1 MLSGNTVL
9 VVDDEAGIRQLA
21 SRVLTAAGC
30 ASHGASNGREAIA
43 VLEHTPIDLAV
54 IDMIMPEKEGVETII
69 EAKARWPN
77 LKVIAISGGGRLA
90 PDDFLQLARMVGAD
104 ATMKKPLN
112 FKEMLS
118 RIDGL
123 LHPVPAV

>member
-1 MLSGNTVL
+1 MLSGSAVL

-21 SRVLTAAGC
+21 ARVLTAAGC
-30 ASHGASNGREAIA
+30 EPHGASNGHEAIT
-43 VLEHTPIDLAV
+43 VLEQTPIDLAV

-69 EAKARWPN
+69 EAKNRWPN

-90 PDDFLQLARMVGAD
+90 PDDFLRLAKMVGAD

-112 FKEMLS
+112 FKEMLT

-123 LHPVPAV
+123 LNPVQAA

>member
-1 MLSGNTVL
+1 MLSGNAVL

-21 SRVLTAAGC
+21 ARALAAAGC
-30 ASHGASNGREAIA
+30 QSHGAANGREAIS
-43 VLEHTPIDLAV
+43 VLEHTPIDAVV

-69 EAKARWPN
+69 EVKSRWPN

-90 PDDFLQLARMVGAD
+90 PDDFLRLASMVGAD

-112 FKEMLS
+112 FKEMLV

-123 LHPVPAV
+123 LHPVQFS